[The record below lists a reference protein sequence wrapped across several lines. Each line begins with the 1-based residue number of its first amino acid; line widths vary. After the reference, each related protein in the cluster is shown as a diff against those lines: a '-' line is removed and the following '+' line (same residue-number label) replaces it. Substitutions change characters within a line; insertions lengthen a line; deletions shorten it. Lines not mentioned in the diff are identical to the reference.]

1 MSEATWGFEGGRDLD
16 RLLVVSPHLDDAV
29 MSCGA
34 LLLAHPGAT
43 VVTMFAAS
51 PAEYSDPLNEHDQ
64 DCGFRP
70 GDDTMAVRRDED
82 VRALEAVG
90 ARARRLE
97 LCQHSHIARL
107 DPIAVPPGAVDA
119 LTGAIAEAAPTA
131 VVAPLGLLH
140 PDHQA
145 CHATALA
152 VRERAGD
159 LPWLWYSDLPYAY
172 IPRVLAARFRALHA
186 HRITATPACP
196 AVSHDFDAKWRA
208 FGRYA
213 TQVGPLDRQWR
224 LRDRLERGGEF
235 YWTLDRDQEGAERYT

>member
-1 MSEATWGFEGGRDLD
+1 MSEATWGFEGARDLD
-16 RLLVVSPHLDDAV
+16 RLVVVSPHLDDAV

-64 DCGFRP
+64 DCGFHP
-70 GDDTMAVRRDED
+70 GDDTMAVRRAED

-90 ARARRLE
+90 AQPRWLAF
-97 LCQHSHIARL
+97 CQHSHVARL
-107 DPIAVPPGAVDA
+107 DPIAVSPGAVDA
-119 LTGAIAEAAPTA
+119 LTGAIVDTEPTA

-152 VRERAGD
+152 ARERAGD
-159 LPWLWYSDLPYAY
+159 IPWLWYSDLPYAY
-172 IPRVLAARFRALHA
+172 IPHVLAARVRALHA
-186 HRITATPACP
+186 RGITATPACP
-196 AVSHDFDAKWRA
+196 PVSHDFDAKWRA
-208 FGRYA
+208 FGGYE
-213 TQVGPLDRQWR
+213 TQLAPLDRQWR

-235 YWTLDRDQEGAERYT
+235 YWTLDRRPERGERYT